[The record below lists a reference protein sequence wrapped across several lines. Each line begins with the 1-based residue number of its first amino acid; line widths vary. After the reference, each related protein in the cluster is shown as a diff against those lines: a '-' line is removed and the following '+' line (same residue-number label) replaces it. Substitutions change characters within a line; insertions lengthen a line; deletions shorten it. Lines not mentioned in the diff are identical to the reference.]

1 MDVSYRKVF
10 NFSSSLLFS
19 FKKKVLALSTA
30 AQGLHESQKDVN
42 SNTNCGHQIAVIVAT
57 RSLCASA
64 DASGWRA
71 QFC

>member
-1 MDVSYRKVF
+1 MDVSYRTVF

-42 SNTNCGHQIAVIVAT
+42 SNTNCGH
-57 RSLCASA
+57 
-64 DASGWRA
+64 
-71 QFC
+71 